1 VVDRVAVVSGTDRV
15 AQARAIA
22 RERGKD
28 LRVVGKWIGETEK
41 NLARLLQ
48 EAEEQD
54 VILLLDEGDALLG
67 KRTEVR
73 DSHDRYANVEVSYLQ
88 RRIEAEPE
96 RFVVATGRPARPAWW
111 RRFLRRP

>member
-1 VVDRVAVVSGTDRV
+1 MVDRVAVVSGPDRV
-15 AQARAIA
+15 AQAGAIA

-54 VILLLDEGDALLG
+54 VILLFDEGDALLG
-67 KRTEVR
+67 KRTDVK
-73 DSHDRYANVEVSYLQ
+73 DSHDRYANLEVSYLR

-96 RFVVATGRPARPAWW
+96 RFVIATGRPVRPAWW
-111 RRFLRRP
+111 ERVLRRR

>member
-1 VVDRVAVVSGTDRV
+1 MVDRVAVVSGPDRV

-54 VILLLDEGDALLG
+54 VILLLDEADALLG
-67 KRTEVR
+67 KRTEVK
-73 DSHDRYANVEVSYLQ
+73 DSHDRYANVEVCYLR

-96 RFVVATGRPARPAWW
+96 RFVVATGRPERRGWW

>member
-1 VVDRVAVVSGTDRV
+1 MVDRVAVVSGPDRV

-67 KRTEVR
+67 RRTEVK
-73 DSHDRYANVEVSYLQ
+73 DSHDRYANVEVSYLR

-96 RFVVATGRPARPAWW
+96 RFVVATGRPERPARW
-111 RRFLRRP
+111 RRLLRRP